1 MSWYNIAASTMNSA
15 ATMASQSASAAAAG
29 ASSAATSAAK
39 LIEDMD
45 EASKKASEEM
55 KIKEVGS
62 TLNILN
68 SQHAPRPYPTHT
80 THTSSFPLALVYF
93 IKPCFGRQHPEA

>member
-1 MSWYNIAASTMNSA
+1 MNTAQTAEMTPEQAAEEA
-15 ATMASQSASAAAAG
+15 LLARIQSG
-29 ASSAATSAAK
+29 E